1 MRVAQALRIAVAT
14 SALTGTLLFGA
25 QIAHADDPAT
35 SAGTGVTATTGTA
48 GTPDSVA
55 TPSPT
60 ATKGNNPWD

>member
-35 SAGTGVTATTGTA
+35 SAGTGVTGTA